1 MLHSCDQ
8 VYGFFFFFKQK
19 TAYELRIS
27 DWSSDV
33 CSSDL
38 RAREGRE
45 PRVAGARD
53 LLDGARAAFGAR
65 LVERGGAHG
74 EDELGVAG
82 RHRRDR
88 VARVDRAREAIGAL
102 DRQDVADLHHIEQRG
117 DARIGRASWR
127 ERVCEYV

>member
-1 MLHSCDQ
+1 M
-8 VYGFFFFFKQK
+8 
-19 TAYELRIS
+19 RIS

-33 CSSDL
+33 CSSDLGDL

-74 EDELGVAG
+74 EDALGVAG

-102 DRQDVADLHHIEQRG
+102 DRQDVAYLHHFYQLVI
-117 DARIGRASWR
+117 ASCW
-127 ERVCEYV
+127 ERLCQYVLISVVSVS